1 MADATCEQYTV
12 IFEFWTTITE
22 NPSNTAIYQYRG
34 VISRYRAS
42 PVQAWRL
49 INSVSYVTFCSNN
62 ETMHQYIVMAELL
75 RFIKQQNMHVYLY
88 VISQVIDHDYKM
100 LPQQSIKHYQ

>member
-1 MADATCEQYTV
+1 
-12 IFEFWTTITE
+12 
-22 NPSNTAIYQYRG
+22 
-34 VISRYRAS
+34 
-42 PVQAWRL
+42 
-49 INSVSYVTFCSNN
+49 
-62 ETMHQYIVMAELL
+62 MHQYIVMAELL